1 MEFQSQPQL
10 RFHRRGIP
18 TPVLFMVP
26 SLGEG
31 ISALTLSTV
40 SSLEGKAAA
49 GEGGGGGQGNR
60 GKVHLRP
67 QIPFQPLTGAA
78 WSCSRL
84 LSRPRHPYS
93 RGGEPGP
100 VPDPTLNP
108 EGRAV
113 QPQIRPVRPH
123 AAAWSR
129 AAAAGG
135 GSATRGMSGALR
147 GERNGSARPGER
159 GQPAPI
165 LGRGTFLLSK
175 GTKKCL
181 QTPRNGSKD
190 RSGRATRARCGRL
203 GVPLLLSA
211 PLLTA
216 LSRWKLFYPPSL
228 RSPGGVMGLSTAF
241 PRPQLSGCPL
251 PIHRGFSSSAVSLGV
266 FSFSLLPS
274 HLSFWKPFNS
284 FRHFLK
290 HLRAAALGAWRWRWE
305 WGREGAL
312 GAKHLS
318 AVSPSVFLSPLLAKR
333 VWRAAAFLC
342 EQRRGCCPERR
353 SDGTA
358 AGRLPQFLIYALVN
372 GAVPCGPQPAG
383 CGVRREASIHP
394 FFTLSI
400 PSLGG
405 MSCRPLLLP
414 RRSVCCPCWGSAHAL
429 G

>member
-1 MEFQSQPQL
+1 MEVP
-10 RFHRRGIP
+10 IP
-18 TPVLFMVP
+18 APAPVP
-26 SLGEG
+26 SPRDSSSRPIHGSVAGGRNLSLDPIHGLIVGGE
-31 ISALTLSTV
+31 S
-40 SSLEGKAAA
+40 
-49 GEGGGGGQGNR
+49 GGGGGGGR

-159 GQPAPI
+159 GQPASI

-228 RSPGGVMGLSTAF
+228 RSPGGRWGSLRHFPVRSSRGALFPFTAAF
-241 PRPQLSGCPL
+241 PPPL
-251 PIHRGFSSSAVSLGV
+251 RLFGGLFLLFAPFS
-266 FSFSLLPS
+266 
-274 HLSFWKPFNS
+274 
-284 FRHFLK
+284 
-290 HLRAAALGAWRWRWE
+290 
-305 WGREGAL
+305 
-312 GAKHLS
+312 
-318 AVSPSVFLSPLLAKR
+318 
-333 VWRAAAFLC
+333 
-342 EQRRGCCPERR
+342 
-353 SDGTA
+353 
-358 AGRLPQFLIYALVN
+358 
-372 GAVPCGPQPAG
+372 
-383 CGVRREASIHP
+383 P
-394 FFTLSI
+394 FFLE
-400 PSLGG
+400 
-405 MSCRPLLLP
+405 
-414 RRSVCCPCWGSAHAL
+414 AL
-429 G
+429 

>member
-1 MEFQSQPQL
+1 MPPNPPKRIQRPQ
-10 RFHRRGIP
+10 REGYAGAVRTARGSAAAFCPIAHRVKPLETLLPSVPPLPGGGDGALYGISP
-18 TPVLFMVP
+18 SAALEVP
-26 SLGEG
+26 S
-31 ISALTLSTV
+31 SHS
-40 SSLEGKAAA
+40 
-49 GEGGGGGQGNR
+49 
-60 GKVHLRP
+60 P
-67 QIPFQPLTGAA
+67 
-78 WSCSRL
+78 RL
-84 LSRPRHPYS
+84 
-93 RGGEPGP
+93 
-100 VPDPTLNP
+100 
-108 EGRAV
+108 
-113 QPQIRPVRPH
+113 
-123 AAAWSR
+123 
-129 AAAAGG
+129 
-135 GSATRGMSGALR
+135 
-147 GERNGSARPGER
+147 
-159 GQPAPI
+159 
-165 LGRGTFLLSK
+165 FLL
-175 GTKKCL
+175 
-181 QTPRNGSKD
+181 
-190 RSGRATRARCGRL
+190 RS
-203 GVPLLLSA
+203 
-211 PLLTA
+211 
-216 LSRWKLFYPPSL
+216 
-228 RSPGGVMGLSTAF
+228 
-241 PRPQLSGCPL
+241 
-251 PIHRGFSSSAVSLGV
+251 VSLGV

-383 CGVRREASIHP
+383 CRVRREANIQP

>member
-1 MEFQSQPQL
+1 MPPKPPKRIQRPQ
-10 RFHRRGIP
+10 REGYAGAVRTARG
-18 TPVLFMVP
+18 
-26 SLGEG
+26 S
-31 ISALTLSTV
+31 
-40 SSLEGKAAA
+40 AAA
-49 GEGGGGGQGNR
+49 FCPIAHR
-60 GKVHLRP
+60 VK
-67 QIPFQPLTGAA
+67 PLET
-78 WSCSRL
+78 L
-84 LSRPRHPYS
+84 LPS
-93 RGGEPGP
+93 
-100 VPDPTLNP
+100 VP
-108 EGRAV
+108 
-113 QPQIRPVRPH
+113 
-123 AAAWSR
+123 
-129 AAAAGG
+129 
-135 GSATRGMSGALR
+135 
-147 GERNGSARPGER
+147 
-159 GQPAPI
+159 
-165 LGRGTFLLSK
+165 
-175 GTKKCL
+175 
-181 QTPRNGSKD
+181 
-190 RSGRATRARCGRL
+190 
-203 GVPLLLSA
+203 PL
-211 PLLTA
+211 
-216 LSRWKLFYPPSL
+216 
-228 RSPGGVMGLSTAF
+228 PGGVTGLSTAF

-414 RRSVCCPCWGSAHAL
+414 RRKVCSPCWGSAHAL